1 MKKTIIAGTASA
13 VFALTPVFG
22 VFATGTQAA
31 DPASVADTLKVTVDD
46 TCSLTRS
53 GGSASLTHTM
63 TASQLKTDFGYS
75 EIKSV
80 CNNASGYKVTGT
92 FNALADGTKTI
103 PYQTTAPAAGT
114 SGWTA
119 VLGSSSSTSYI
130 TSGTAGNIH
139 ITNTADTSAGHTA
152 TVSYIVATAS
162 DIAAGTYVGTASYV
176 LAQNS

>member
-22 VFATGTQAA
+22 VFATA

-46 TCSLTRS
+46 TCALSRT

-63 TASQLKTDFGYS
+63 TANQLKADFGYS
-75 EIKSV
+75 EIKST

-103 PYQTTAPAAGT
+103 PYQATAPSAGT

-119 VLGSSSSTSYI
+119 VLGNSSSTSYI
-130 TSGTAGNIH
+130 TSGTAGNVH
-139 ITNTADTSAGHTA
+139 STNTADTAAGHTA
-152 TVSYIVATAS
+152 TVSYKVATA
-162 DIAAGTYVGTASYV
+162 DNIAAGTYVGTATYV
-176 LAQNS
+176 LLQN